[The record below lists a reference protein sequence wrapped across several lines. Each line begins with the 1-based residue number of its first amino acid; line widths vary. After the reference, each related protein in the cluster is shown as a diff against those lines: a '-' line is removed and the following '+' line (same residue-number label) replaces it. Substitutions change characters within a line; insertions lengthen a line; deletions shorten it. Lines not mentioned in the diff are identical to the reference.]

1 MWIEREIGNELK
13 KAAAT
18 FPVVALIGPRQVG
31 KTSILER
38 IFSTYRYVSLD
49 VAANAEAAET
59 RPQEFL
65 QRNPPPIIF
74 DEIQYAPAFFRH
86 IKTRVDSERGRNGLF
101 IITGSQ
107 NFLLMENLVES
118 LAGRAA
124 VIPFLGLSATEWRA
138 TAGDRSPPD
147 WKNFLWRGGFPA
159 LWSAP
164 QAPPSRDRWYQGYV
178 ATYLERDVRNL
189 LNVGSL
195 RDFERFL
202 RACAA
207 RCGQALNLS
216 ELGRDVGVSTP
227 TAKQWLSVLQASNQ
241 VFLLEPYHRSL
252 GKRISKTPKLYFTD
266 GGLAAYLVGFAS
278 ADALWS
284 SREAGAFWE
293 NHVVCQWLRWRDWH
307 EPSLGLWYWRDQGGN
322 EVDLILERDR
332 KLVAVEC
339 KLKEKPQ
346 EKDIQGIR
354 KLKKFYGQDEVAKA
368 YVAIPTDLS
377 FDVEPGITAVSGWEV
392 WPLEYRLGPKKE

>member
-1 MWIEREIGNELK
+1 
-13 KAAAT
+13 
-18 FPVVALIGPRQVG
+18 
-31 KTSILER
+31 
-38 IFSTYRYVSLD
+38 
-49 VAANAEAAET
+49 
-59 RPQEFL
+59 
-65 QRNPPPIIF
+65 
-74 DEIQYAPAFFRH
+74 
-86 IKTRVDSERGRNGLF
+86 
-101 IITGSQ
+101 
-107 NFLLMENLVES
+107 
-118 LAGRAA
+118 
-124 VIPFLGLSATEWRA
+124 
-138 TAGDRSPPD
+138 
-147 WKNFLWRGGFPA
+147 
-159 LWSAP
+159 
-164 QAPPSRDRWYQGYV
+164 V

-202 RACAA
+202 SACAA

-392 WPLEYRLGPKKE
+392 WPLEYRLGPIKE